1 MIPDHG
7 ETRKRARSRG
17 LDDVPSCADS
27 TEYLLNGRHVP
38 LAEAADALLAEVA
51 ALKKK
56 QAFMELRLLTFTRVF
71 IEAMESE
78 FKTDKPYFLKS
89 MAPQLL
95 KDLRIDVRCV
105 VRIGND
111 AFPLSIFK

>member
-17 LDDVPSCADS
+17 HDEVTPTD
-27 TEYLLNGRHVP
+27 TKKILNER
-38 LAEAADALLAEVA
+38 LLAEVA